1 MSLNEKLLGI
11 LFGAV
16 LGLAIMIGIA
26 RGEIDELQDKVD
38 RLEAKAKWS
47 YSRIIELEKD
57 K

>member
-1 MSLNEKLLGI
+1 MNHYEKLLGI

-16 LGLAIMIGIA
+16 LGLAIMIGSA

-38 RLEAKAKWS
+38 RLEAKALWS